1 MVEMNNKNR
10 IIGDFLEINSNI
22 LEYQMSGKNFLDK
35 FYKKI
40 KSKRYRKKLL
50 NAAKKLKSSNYYLN
64 IHNVAEL
71 FYTTFNNYPPKG
83 NFGHVFYSKINDES
97 NLINGIIQYESDNN
111 IKNLQAIFVINLEEN
126 KMEITIKEYS
136 FNEEHNYYIELV
148 EMKTDNK
155 QTKYII
161 EIINALML
169 ETISDYIEEVIT
181 KFV

>member
-50 NAAKKLKSSNYYLN
+50 NAARKLKDSNYVLN

-71 FYTTFNNYPPKG
+71 FCTTFNNYPPKG
-83 NFGHVFYSKINDES
+83 NFGHVFYSKINNGD
-97 NLINGIIQYESDNN
+97 NDLINGIIQYGKLED
-111 IKNLQAIFVINLEEN
+111 NLQAVFVINLKEN
-126 KMEITIKEYS
+126 KMEITINNSDY
-136 FNEEHNYYIELV
+136 NEENNYYIELT
-148 EMKTDNK
+148 EMKTENK
-155 QTKYII
+155 QTKVIV
-161 EIINALML
+161 ETINRLML
-169 ETISDYIEEVIT
+169 ETISDYIEEIVS